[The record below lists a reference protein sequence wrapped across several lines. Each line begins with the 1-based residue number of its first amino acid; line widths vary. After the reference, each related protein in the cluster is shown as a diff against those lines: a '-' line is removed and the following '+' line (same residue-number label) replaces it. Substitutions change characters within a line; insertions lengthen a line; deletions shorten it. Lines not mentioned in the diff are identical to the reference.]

1 MNEILIK
8 WPFVIPYHP
17 KVLVKT
23 TTTCLILILFTTN
36 GLALPTDTAT
46 YSQVRLQMPEPTFE
60 PVVGMAETEI
70 MDRAGVLNRRH
81 NEQHHHD
88 HPMANVKRTTDNDEE
103 ILCIVNS
110 RERRAR
116 VQTGYD
122 TLESLIEWV
131 NKSPEVDDPLRN
143 DIQEN

>member
-1 MNEILIK
+1 MSSPIT
-8 WPFVIPYHP
+8 PQA
-17 KVLVKT
+17 LVT
-23 TTTCLILILFTTN
+23 TTTICLILILFTTN

-46 YSQVRLQMPEPTFE
+46 YSQVRLQMPKPKFE

-81 NEQHHHD
+81 HHNEHH
-88 HPMANVKRTTDNDEE
+88 PLANVKRTTDNDEE
-103 ILCIVNS
+103 ILRIVNS

-116 VQTGYD
+116 VQSGYD

-131 NKSPEVDDPLRN
+131 NKSPENDDPLRN